1 MPTATEKQVK
11 KTQQE
16 FEDPIKQVL
25 TAVDRKVSNLEK
37 KKAKLEGLK
46 QKLAHGDRLEPPQRE
61 AIARYDQVIHNL
73 EFAQELQKQF
83 ETISSEVERLQK
95 KRLKKERMEKR
106 VMEMRRVQE
115 LIELQSLLDSLGS
128 ETVRSDLQ
136 TGKHGAVV
144 LTEENLKQLDEFYQ
158 LICPSREGTGNYREQ
173 TMAASVHL
181 VNLLDSSHKEI
192 VGSTYKQIKD
202 LLTLLNNCGYFEKSS
217 PASEETPEIEQEKVV
232 EEEEEEE
239 SSVAS
244 VEKDEQEVERAALPL
259 DFTEHVEVKLP
270 PPIVESLPE
279 PAPVPVPVSQDV
291 DNTYDKQPIDEPKE
305 RPVQDIVTQ
314 GNFNF
319 LQDSMLEFD
328 SPHSDPAIV
337 AVQLPNQPMSCPN
350 TSQND
355 SRQQSA
361 YCNQAYNDQST
372 YDDGYTGQS
381 EQSWANSSA
390 YVADESLYQDEMM
403 GNQGSSYPSESIDQ
417 NQRGDDNDQKKF
429 TMNAKAPV
437 FTSMYNQGDN
447 SNSRNNSNQSYQGND
462 GYRGGGNRGYNR
474 DNNYRGRNGR
484 GGTDSANQ
492 NGYSRSRG
500 GRGSR
505 GGQPRA
511 GNTHGGG
518 RGGFG
523 RPQN

>member
-1 MPTATEKQVK
+1 MPTATEKPVK
-11 KTQQE
+11 KNQQE

-128 ETVRSDLQ
+128 ENVRSDLQ
-136 TGKHGAVV
+136 TGKHGAIV

-202 LLTLLNNCGYFEKSS
+202 LLTLLNNCGYFERSN
-217 PASEETPEIEQEKVV
+217 PAAEETPEIEQEKEV
-232 EEEEEEE
+232 EEEEE

-244 VEKDEQEVERAALPL
+244 AEKDEQEVESAAL
-259 DFTEHVEVKLP
+259 DFTEPVEAKLP
-270 PPIVESLPE
+270 APIVESLPE
-279 PAPVPVPVSQDV
+279 QVPVPVNQDI
-291 DNTYDKQPIDEPKE
+291 DNIYDKQPISEPKE

-337 AVQLPNQPMSCPN
+337 AVQLPNQPMTRPN
-350 TSQND
+350 ILQND
-355 SRQQSA
+355 SQQSA
-361 YCNQAYNDQST
+361 YQAYSDQST
-372 YDDGYTGQS
+372 YDDDGYIGQS

-417 NQRGDDNDQKKF
+417 NQGDDDNNHKKF

-437 FTSMYNQGDN
+437 FTSMYNQGEN
-447 SNSRNNSNQSYQGND
+447 SDSRNNSNQSYQGNHGND
-462 GYRGGGNRGYNR
+462 YRSGNRGYNR

-484 GGTDSANQ
+484 SGTDSANQ
-492 NGYSRSRG
+492 NGYSRGRG
-500 GRGSR
+500 GRGVY
-505 GGQPRA
+505 
-511 GNTHGGG
+511 T
-518 RGGFG
+518 
-523 RPQN
+523 